1 MFVTRAAFS
10 AVAKRSLVQ
19 SRFASSLASSLDSM
33 KGEHFISIDQLR
45 YVCMDG
51 CMHAWMDACMH
62 ACRLRTNSQ
71 DDMER
76 LCSIL
81 NYKLDWIGNW
91 SVSYL
96 TLLLAYLLTYL
107 LCLLYSNDELKG
119 LLDLSH
125 QYKATYD
132 DKTKPLPKPLDGH
145 SVSMIFQK
153 RSTRTRV
160 STETGMSLLGGHAL
174 FLGPSDVQLGVNESM
189 RDTAS
194 VLSGFNSLI
203 LARVFGHK
211 DITELAKYATV
222 PIINAL
228 SDLHHPLQTLADLM
242 ALQQHFG
249 KDLKGKT
256 VAWVGD
262 GNNVLHDLML
272 GSVKMGMNIH
282 IATPKGYE
290 PDAGILAK
298 TQQLAKENGVNVL
311 STTVAD
317 EAVAGSDVVVTDTW
331 VSMGQED
338 EYAKRVAEFDGYE
351 VNTDLMAKA
360 NPGAVFLH
368 CLPRHSEEV
377 TDDVFYSDASLVF
390 PEAENRM
397 WTVMAV
403 MAAQLG
409 KVE

>member
-1 MFVTRAAFS
+1 MFSLSRS
-10 AVAKRSLVQ
+10 AITSVVKRHTIIQ
-19 SRFASSLASSLDSM
+19 SRFASSLGNSVSTLQ
-33 KGEHFISIDQLR
+33 GQNFISIDQL
-45 YVCMDG
+45 
-51 CMHAWMDACMH
+51 
-62 ACRLRTNSQ
+62 
-71 DDMER
+71 
-76 LCSIL
+76 
-81 NYKLDWIGNW
+81 
-91 SVSYL
+91 
-96 TLLLAYLLTYL
+96 
-107 LCLLYSNDELKG
+107 SNDELKG
-119 LLDLSH
+119 LLDVSH
-125 QYKATYD
+125 QYKAAYS
-132 DKTKPLPKPLDGH
+132 DKSVSLPKPLDGH

-174 FLGPSDVQLGVNESM
+174 FLGPSDIQLGVNESM
-189 RDTAS
+189 KDTAC
-194 VLSGFNSLI
+194 VLSRFNDLI
-203 LARVFGHK
+203 LARVYAHS
-211 DITELAKYATV
+211 DIIELSKHSSV

-249 KDLKGKT
+249 KDLSGKT

-272 GSVKMGMNIH
+272 GSVKMGMNVQ
-282 IATPKGYE
+282 IATPQGYE
-290 PDAGILAK
+290 PDNNIMAK
-298 TQQLAKENGVNVL
+298 TKALADENGVNL
-311 STTVAD
+311 MTTTVAD
-317 EAVAGSDVVVTDTW
+317 QAVKGADVVVTDTW

-338 EYAKRVAEFDGYE
+338 EYEKRVKEFEGYQ

-360 NPGAVFLH
+360 NDGAVFLH
-368 CLPRHSEEV
+368 CLPRHVEEV
-377 TDDVFYSDASLVF
+377 TDEVIYSDASLVF

>member
-1 MFVTRAAFS
+1 
-10 AVAKRSLVQ
+10 
-19 SRFASSLASSLDSM
+19 
-33 KGEHFISIDQLR
+33 
-45 YVCMDG
+45 
-51 CMHAWMDACMH
+51 
-62 ACRLRTNSQ
+62 
-71 DDMER
+71 
-76 LCSIL
+76 
-81 NYKLDWIGNW
+81 
-91 SVSYL
+91 
-96 TLLLAYLLTYL
+96 
-107 LCLLYSNDELKG
+107 
-119 LLDLSH
+119 
-125 QYKATYD
+125 
-132 DKTKPLPKPLDGH
+132 LDGH

-160 STETGMSLLGGHAL
+160 SSETGLALLGGHAL

-194 VLSGFNSLI
+194 VLSRFNSLI

-272 GSVKMGMNIH
+272 GSVKMGMNVH
-282 IATPKGYE
+282 IATPTGYE

-298 TQQLAKENGVNVL
+298 TQQLAKENGVKVM

-338 EYAKRVAEFDGYE
+338 EYAHRVAEFNGYQ
-351 VNTDLMAKA
+351 VNSDLMAKA
-360 NPGAVFLH
+360 NSGAVFLH
-368 CLPRHSEEV
+368 CLPRHQEEV
-377 TDDVFYSDASLVF
+377 TDEVFYSDASLVF

-409 KVE
+409 RVE